1 MKYSVSKGN
10 PNEYILLKN
19 GLQSVCPFTQPFP
32 MPAGDNQINLMRV
45 PCSTQCPHANYI
57 DVDDSI
63 VSWVITCSGTKER
76 FTIEKEQKTEP
87 IQMRSV

>member
-32 MPAGDNQINLMRV
+32 MPAGENQINLMRV

-57 DVDDSI
+57 NDEGETGT
-63 VSWVITCSGTKER
+63 WEITCTGNKER
-76 FTIEKEQKTEP
+76 FIIEPIEKQEP